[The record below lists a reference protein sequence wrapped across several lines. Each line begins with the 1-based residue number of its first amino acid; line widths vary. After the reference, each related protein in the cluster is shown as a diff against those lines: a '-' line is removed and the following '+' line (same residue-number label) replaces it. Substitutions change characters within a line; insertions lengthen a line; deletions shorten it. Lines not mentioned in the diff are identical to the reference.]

1 MVSPYPSGARTRVL
15 CTHHTEA
22 PRKSF
27 MAPLTR
33 GDMPIQ
39 APKCRMFVHPSLD
52 KVRQF
57 VGVFWLLRQRGSSED
72 SFLALT
78 ENGLRVLFLVGLGPE
93 REEKAAVE
101 IGVSA

>member
-1 MVSPYPSGARTRVL
+1 MQDVCSPFTGQSETI
-15 CTHHTEA
+15 CW
-22 PRKSF
+22 
-27 MAPLTR
+27 
-33 GDMPIQ
+33 
-39 APKCRMFVHPSLD
+39 SLL
-52 KVRQF
+52 V
-57 VGVFWLLRQRGSSED
+57 VLRQRGSSED